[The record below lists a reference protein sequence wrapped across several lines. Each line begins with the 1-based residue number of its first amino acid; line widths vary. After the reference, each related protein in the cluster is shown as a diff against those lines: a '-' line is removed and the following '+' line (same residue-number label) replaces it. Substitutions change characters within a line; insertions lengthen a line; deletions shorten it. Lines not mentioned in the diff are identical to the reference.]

1 MTRARSLNF
10 NPLPSYEGRQDK
22 RITEVEDKLFQ
33 STPLIRGET
42 MYKEYCEDS
51 GTISIHS
58 PHARGDGRARW
69 SASRDPHFNPLP
81 SCEGRQKPRRVRAPL
96 GYFNPLPS
104 YEGRPITKIKRE
116 GTSVFQSTPLMRG
129 ETLSDRKIFPV
140 SPISIHSPHTRG
152 DDHTLTEEAITMNFN
167 PLPSHE
173 GRRDRDEIGRWKQIS
188 IHSPHTRGD
197 RRGAAFCRVL
207 TDFNPLPSH
216 EGRPPAHPTH
226 TAQDAFQSTPL
237 TRGETKLSYIL
248 LTFPSYFNP
257 LPSHEGRPFGEDAAG
272 CGWTFQSTPLT
283 RGETSPLAKD
293 G

>member
-152 DDHTLTEEAITMNFN
+152 DQAI
-167 PLPSHE
+167 LY
-173 GRRDRDEIGRWKQIS
+173 I
-188 IHSPHTRGD
+188 
-197 RRGAAFCRVL
+197 A
-207 TDFNPLPSH
+207 DFSVV
-216 EGRPPAHPTH
+216 
-226 TAQDAFQSTPL
+226 FQSTPL
-237 TRGETKLSYIL
+237 TRGET
-248 LTFPSYFNP
+248 
-257 LPSHEGRPFGEDAAG
+257 
-272 CGWTFQSTPLT
+272 
-283 RGETSPLAKD
+283 
-293 G
+293 